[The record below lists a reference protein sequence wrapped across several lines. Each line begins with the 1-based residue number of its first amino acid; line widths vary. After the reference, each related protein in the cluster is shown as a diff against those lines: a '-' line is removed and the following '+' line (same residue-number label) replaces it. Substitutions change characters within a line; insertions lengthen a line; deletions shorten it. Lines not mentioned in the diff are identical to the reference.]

1 MEMLN
6 ELAVFAQVVEHGG
19 FSAASRNLQLTTSAV
34 SRHISRLEKH
44 LGGRLLQRTTR
55 SIALTELGVEVHA
68 ACLRMLSEAREI
80 HALAGTYSARPNG
93 VIRIS
98 APVVFGEVCLAPL
111 LPEFL
116 AQHPDVDVRLTLI
129 DRSVDLVEE
138 GVDLAIRIAREL
150 APGLAARPLC
160 EMRYILVAT
169 PAYLKKAGKPK
180 RPQELEQHRCIYL
193 GYARFGQSWTMKRRQ
208 EQIAVQVPTR
218 LTINNSAAIM
228 SAVLANGGI
237 GLVPDFTA
245 APALASGQAVQI
257 LSEWQLIEPYAGSVH
272 AVYVPGR
279 HIALKTRAFIDFLV
293 DRLAPRS
300 FDSPTRN

>member
-19 FSAASRNLQLTTSAV
+19 FSAASRHLQLTTSAV

-55 SIALTELGVEVHA
+55 SIALTELGAEVHV

-80 HALAGTYSARPNG
+80 QALAGTYSARPNG
-93 VIRIS
+93 VIRVS
-98 APVVFGEVCLAPL
+98 APVVFGQMCLAPL

-116 AQHPDVDVRLTLI
+116 LQNPDVDVQLTLI

-138 GVDLAIRIAREL
+138 GVDLAIRIASEL
-150 APGLAARPLC
+150 APGLAARHLC
-160 EMRYILVAT
+160 DMKYILVAT
-169 PAYLKKAGKPK
+169 PRYLKKAGKPK
-180 RPQELEQHRCIYL
+180 HPQELEQHRCIYL
-193 GYARFGQSWTMKRRQ
+193 GYARFGQSWSMHRRQ
-208 EQIAVQVPTR
+208 EQAVVQVQVQVPTR

-228 SAVLANGGI
+228 SAVLADGGI

-245 APALASGQAVQI
+245 AAAVNSGQAVQI
-257 LSEWQLIEPYAGSVH
+257 LADWKLIEPYAGTVH

-279 HIALKTRAFIDFLV
+279 HIALKTRALIDFLV
-293 DRLAPRS
+293 RELAS
-300 FDSPTRN
+300 K